1 MKYFKPTQRL
11 VELGLVLQYDS
22 QKKAIFNKD
31 GFEREMINQERA
43 KIIQGNFDYWQ
54 TQNLEEKI
62 KLAIQEIKQTNWQPE
77 KAIVYSFT
85 FNNL

>member
-22 QKKAIFNKD
+22 QETAIFNKD

-43 KIIQGNFDYWQ
+43 NILQGNFDYWQ
-54 TQNLEEKI
+54 TPNLEQKI
-62 KLAIQEIKQTNWQPE
+62 KSTIQEIKQTNWQPE

-85 FNNL
+85 YND